1 MGWWQLL
8 THQTLQLLLLPALG
22 CGHTAVSSGTCAC
35 FHATPLKT
43 PWAGKVTD
51 NAAWPWCF
59 CRTHKAT
66 SLLVYIRFSQDD
78 TPLHT
83 DVAGTRLQS
92 AHSWAA
98 CSAAFAGSFPGFPR
112 SPVGSE
118 NGTVWFPW
126 LRLETLHFSSSKWQ
140 QMIVAGILKRLE
152 DFITQKNPNWQQL
165 CDLNALQ
172 VEGNEKRFWR
182 CWWFLCRTH
191 KNAHLHVILGAFC
204 LYLTVRDDRN
214 CKKTVPSQHLDQQM
228 PRKIHLNWSTVSR
241 TPSGWLRN
249 PRLQFLQ
256 LKKTSYYSNGYDDP
270 KCISCLFRFCHI
282 LYILFIIMI

>member
-1 MGWWQLL
+1 MTASFVYNPWALIFKREHNFIPGLTLCSQSHWEYMMLVMSPPPPPMGWWQLL

-35 FHATPLKT
+35 FHAPPLKT

-118 NGTVWFPW
+118 NRTVWFPW

-172 VEGNEKRFWR
+172 VEENEKRFWR

-214 CKKTVPSQHLDQQM
+214 CKKTVPKLLYGM
-228 PRKIHLNWSTVSR
+228 HLN
-241 TPSGWLRN
+241 
-249 PRLQFLQ
+249 
-256 LKKTSYYSNGYDDP
+256 
-270 KCISCLFRFCHI
+270 I
-282 LYILFIIMI
+282 